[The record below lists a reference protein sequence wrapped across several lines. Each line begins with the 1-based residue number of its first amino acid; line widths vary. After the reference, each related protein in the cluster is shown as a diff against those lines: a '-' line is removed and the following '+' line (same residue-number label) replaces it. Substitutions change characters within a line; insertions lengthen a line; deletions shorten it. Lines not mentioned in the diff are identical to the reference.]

1 MKYPFYIRMTILL
14 CIGGFAPILI
24 HHIIMKLW
32 DKYTEYTFIVCID
45 GRKKLTI
52 VGTTLKLLLF
62 TYCIPVAFWMA
73 EKIQRSVGTTMK
85 QENGR

>member
-32 DKYTEYTFIVCID
+32 DVSILRAAEYTFITCCLLD
-45 GRKKLTI
+45 FI
-52 VGTTLKLLLF
+52 V
-62 TYCIPVAFWMA
+62 CIPVAFWMKKA
-73 EKIQRSVGTTMK
+73 ETERKKINNDTLAR
-85 QENGR
+85 R

>member
-32 DKYTEYTFIVCID
+32 DVSILRAAEYTFIVCI
-45 GRKKLTI
+45 
-52 VGTTLKLLLF
+52 
-62 TYCIPVAFWMA
+62 PVAVWMA
-73 EKIQRSVGTTMK
+73 EKINERWHDDR
-85 QENGR
+85 EE